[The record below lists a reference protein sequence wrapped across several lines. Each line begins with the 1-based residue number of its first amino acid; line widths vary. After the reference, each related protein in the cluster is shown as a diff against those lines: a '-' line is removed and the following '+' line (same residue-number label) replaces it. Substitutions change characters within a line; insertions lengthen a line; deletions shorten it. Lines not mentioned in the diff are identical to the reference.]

1 MTGAHPSILV
11 SCFKSTKAAGE
22 TWKQWLLSLKNND
35 LSSLGLISFEIIF
48 WEKVDVKII
57 TDKQGEGARG
67 TKTIRLLRKKM
78 FMIAQ
83 GTVK

>member
-1 MTGAHPSILV
+1 MPTPLYLCLALNPP
-11 SCFKSTKAAGE
+11 KAAGE

-57 TDKQGEGARG
+57 TDKQGEGSRG
-67 TKTIRLLRKKM
+67 TKTIRFLRKKM

-83 GTVK
+83 GMVK